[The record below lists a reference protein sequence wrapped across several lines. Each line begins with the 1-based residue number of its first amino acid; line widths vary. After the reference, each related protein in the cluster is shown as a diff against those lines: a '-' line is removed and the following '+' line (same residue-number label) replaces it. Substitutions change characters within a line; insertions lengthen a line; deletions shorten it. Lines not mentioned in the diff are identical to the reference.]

1 MTVVA
6 LVKVGYAEHVSM
18 SEVDGKGLNGGTDS
32 LDEIK
37 REGVASLH
45 VGVEQTETGIEA
57 ECEAG
62 EPALDLSER
71 VEVVEDGVEGIGST
85 DRRPGGQARA
95 TAVVASPV
103 LGDSCAVLGGPPERD
118 PVCPGGEVCLCR
130 ASLNLPYLAEA
141 GDMVELL
148 AEGSDAVGGVR
159 SVEVVCGNLALA
171 AQLGLEESTDDR
183 EAHRSAGGER
193 LRPS

>member
-1 MTVVA
+1 VGEWGEDPGVTVVA

-103 LGDSCAVLGGPPERD
+103 LGDSCAVL
-118 PVCPGGEVCLCR
+118 
-130 ASLNLPYLAEA
+130 
-141 GDMVELL
+141 
-148 AEGSDAVGGVR
+148 
-159 SVEVVCGNLALA
+159 
-171 AQLGLEESTDDR
+171 
-183 EAHRSAGGER
+183 
-193 LRPS
+193 